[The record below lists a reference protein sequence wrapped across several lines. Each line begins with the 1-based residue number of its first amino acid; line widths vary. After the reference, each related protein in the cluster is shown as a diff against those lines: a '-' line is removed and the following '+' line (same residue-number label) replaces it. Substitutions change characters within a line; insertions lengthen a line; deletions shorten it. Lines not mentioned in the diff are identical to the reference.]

1 VEIAP
6 LADRYDIL
14 DLCLRVAQADGV
26 AAVEELALLKNLASW
41 LEVDTN
47 RFREMMGK
55 ILPAGMH
62 EVKDVEVILGVTSD
76 MSKDKTRKH
85 LNKEYSKWNARV
97 TNTDS
102 EIQTQADDMLKFIAE
117 TRSEYVE

>member
-1 VEIAP
+1 M
-6 LADRYDIL
+6 
-14 DLCLRVAQADGV
+14 RVAQADGV
-26 AAVEELALLKNLASW
+26 AAVEELNLLKNLASW
-41 LEVDTN
+41 LEVDKN
-47 RFREMMGK
+47 RFREMMAK

-76 MSKDKTRKH
+76 MNKDKTRKH

-102 EIQTQADDMLKFIAE
+102 EIQTQADDMLRLIAD
-117 TRSEYVE
+117 TRSEYIG